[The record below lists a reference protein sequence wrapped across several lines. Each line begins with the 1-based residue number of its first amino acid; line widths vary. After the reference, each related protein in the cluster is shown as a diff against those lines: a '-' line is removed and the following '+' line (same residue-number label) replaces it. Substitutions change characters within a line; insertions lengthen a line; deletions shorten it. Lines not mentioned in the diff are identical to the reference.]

1 MGQTCFIGCVLQGML
16 HCPPCRGYFLSD
28 KHQRG
33 ACAARSKGQ
42 LCISCIVDSIY
53 LEAFSSP
60 SPMIVPHNILQ
71 ALFDKGSH
79 MAGYSMQDSHEFF
92 GELLRLWEANAAENG
107 VADKCPTSKLF
118 EGALVSS
125 LICENEKCGH
135 KSNQTEAFKDISLEI
150 PSGKDVPDELT
161 INDCLAKFTAKES
174 LATVDGAMCEKCKA
188 KTVAKQYQLVTLPPV
203 LVLHLKR
210 FEIGIGKGGSKKGEK
225 ESRKIDTPVE
235 APNTL
240 NLLPF
245 CADEPTRRSVLP
257 SNPYRMSPGVP
268 TLRGELDYHAAHYDL
283 HGVIVHKG
291 KLNEGHYISYCRHHR
306 DYRWFLADDHKVTPL
321 ASNEVPRKKGYLLFY
336 SKRMW

>member
-1 MGQTCFIGCVLQGML
+1 MAQIQQGQFNRHRIRHSPQLFSAIDNLSAVAEPLSTPKDLPIGERGIVNMGQTCFIGCVLQGML

-125 LICENEKCGH
+125 LVCENEKCGH
-135 KSNQTEAFKDISLEI
+135 KSK
-150 PSGKDVPDELT
+150 
-161 INDCLAKFTAKES
+161 
-174 LATVDGAMCEKCKA
+174 
-188 KTVAKQYQLVTLPPV
+188 
-203 LVLHLKR
+203 
-210 FEIGIGKGGSKKGEK
+210 
-225 ESRKIDTPVE
+225 
-235 APNTL
+235 
-240 NLLPF
+240 
-245 CADEPTRRSVLP
+245 
-257 SNPYRMSPGVP
+257 
-268 TLRGELDYHAAHYDL
+268 
-283 HGVIVHKG
+283 
-291 KLNEGHYISYCRHHR
+291 
-306 DYRWFLADDHKVTPL
+306 
-321 ASNEVPRKKGYLLFY
+321 
-336 SKRMW
+336 